1 MVRWLVRRLVE
12 REVARVREEYAWVR
26 ERVALRRREIDH
38 ALSAAASLDREI
50 YVMLVN
56 ELMWLAQL
64 EHRWMHG
71 RDPSDEDS

>member
-1 MVRWLVRRLVE
+1 MFRWLVRRLVE
-12 REVARVREEYAWVR
+12 REVARVRDEYEWVR
-26 ERVALRRREIDH
+26 ERVAQRRKEIDG
-38 ALSAAASLDREI
+38 ALGAASSLNREV

-71 RDPSDEDS
+71 RDPSDEDL